1 MEDMVAEV
9 TMEDISSVKKKL
21 SFEIPWE
28 DVKRELDS
36 IYKTLGKNAKI
47 KGFRQGKV
55 PRNVL
60 ETHYKEQA
68 EQEVI
73 SDIISK
79 HYTDAVEERKL
90 VPVEQPTID
99 QKGIKKGENFFFTTT
114 FETQPV
120 VDLKDYIGIELEKE
134 EVEITEADIAERL
147 EQIRQMYATLE
158 DIEEDRALVNG
169 DFAVIDFEGKLDGEA
184 RKELVS
190 EDYVFQAGSQSFVPG
205 FEEQIAGMKKGEKR
219 DITVTFPEN
228 YSAKDIAGKEVE
240 FSITLKNIREKIL
253 PELNEDF
260 VKNFERFETLE
271 DLRESVRKSLEEEE
285 NGRIKTE
292 LQSAIVD
299 KLLEKNEFEVP
310 SSWVEEQLYN
320 MMLSARQR
328 MVRNGM
334 PDEEAAKLSYSLRE
348 KFNDQAVKIAKA
360 SFMFHEIAKK
370 ESLKVDE
377 QDVDNRMK
385 ALALRYGQDYDSIKR
400 IYEENNAQ
408 ERLRDEL
415 IEQKAADF
423 VEERA
428 VITLVKKDRKKEE

>member
-79 HYTDAVEERKL
+79 HYTNAVEERKL

-240 FSITLKNIREKIL
+240 FSITLKNIREKVL

-370 ESLKVDE
+370 ESIKVDE

>member
-68 EQEVI
+68 EQEVV

-79 HYTDAVEERKL
+79 HYTNAVEERKL

-158 DIEEDRALVNG
+158 DIEDDRALANG
-169 DFAVIDFEGKLDGEA
+169 DFAVIDFEGKLNGEA
-184 RKELVS
+184 RKELAS

-228 YSAKDIAGKEVE
+228 YGAKDIAGKEVA

-260 VKNFERFETLE
+260 LKNFERFETLE
-271 DLRESVRKSLEEEE
+271 ALRESVRKSLEEEE

-370 ESLKVDE
+370 ESIKVDE